1 MAGIRG
7 LAAAISAPPRRI
19 PGTVGEAFVIDFPVA
34 GVTLPFFVPPLI
46 TFVLGCLCAT
56 AGVSGGFL
64 LLPIQVGVLGFAG
77 PAVSPTNLLSNVVGM
92 PGGILRYRREG
103 RLDRRLA
110 GVLIAG
116 FLPGFLL
123 GVLGRLWLLPD
134 PRTFQGAVAVLLL
147 YLAWRLLRS
156 LRGGS
161 GPAAAGP
168 LPAGT
173 RIREDGFSWRRA
185 SARLGSETYSWPPLP
200 VGVLALGVGA
210 VAGAYGIGGGAL
222 VAPLLITIFG
232 LPVHA
237 TAGATLLA
245 ACIGSLAGIAYYVL
259 LGPLLPGAGEA
270 VRPDWLLGGMFGLGC
285 LAGTWCGARWQR
297 HWPARRIRLVL
308 LVFILILTANNLR
321 AALR

>member
-1 MAGIRG
+1 VPASG
-7 LAAAISAPPRRI
+7 
-19 PGTVGEAFVIDFPVA
+19 GEAVVIDFPVA
-34 GVTLPFFVPPLI
+34 GVTLPIFVPPLI

-64 LLPIQVGVLGFAG
+64 LLPIQVGLLGFAG

-92 PGGILRYRREG
+92 PGGILRYWREG
-103 RLDRRLA
+103 RLDMRLA

-134 PRTFQGAVAVLLL
+134 PRTFQGAVAFLLL

-156 LRGGS
+156 LRGDPR
-161 GPAAAGP
+161 PAASGP
-168 LPAGT
+168 LPTRT
-173 RIREDGFSWRRA
+173 RIHQEDFSWRWA
-185 SARLGSETYSWPPLP
+185 SARLGIEPYGWRPLP
-200 VGVLALGVGA
+200 VGTLALGVGA

-222 VAPLLITIFG
+222 VAPLLITLFR

-245 ACIGSLAGIAYYVL
+245 ACTGSLAGIVYYAL
-259 LGPLLPGAGEA
+259 LGPLMPGAGVA
-270 VRPDWLLGGMFGLGC
+270 VGPDWLLGGMFGLGC

-308 LVFILILTANNLR
+308 LVFILILMVNNLR
-321 AALR
+321 AAFR